1 MLAVWAGIAATGLV
15 GAAVSLPFADNFAD
29 RGEITDTAGRVT
41 TSNSG
46 ATREIGEPK
55 HADSRTLATIWVS
68 WVAPADGILN
78 LNTRNSDFQTV
89 IGLYANRDATQ
100 NSGTPEALNAYG
112 MAQLSAVAA
121 LSTDSI
127 DRRTVQASF
136 PVQRGVR
143 YDIALAGLGTAQG
156 DISFSWRLKPSSR
169 GLPSVSSY
177 SKRTRSQQGDRVDLS
192 YDVRYPGDLRFQ
204 WLLNG
209 QEIVGA
215 TASRLT
221 IKNLTPANVGTYV
234 LQIQV
239 PAQSA
244 QDAPLT
250 LSTKGVDV
258 QMSGG
263 DSLPTL
269 AMDSLEGILAE
280 TNDAIPDNSNSEND
294 RKAGKAYDLPAIPAS
309 GLTRA
314 YSGFQVFSSL
324 NSIPDPAEPLHC
336 GIYGGASYWN
346 SYTPAVSG
354 TMTFNTRGSSFN
366 TILAIYTYN
375 AAIGGYAGLVPVACN
390 NDAPGFLTSEVTF
403 QAVGGVKYLVV
414 VDGVNAARGTIYLN
428 YYYTPAPPVVQ
439 NPPVSQSVN
448 QGASATFSVSAPGY
462 YAQTYQWRFNGV
474 PITGATGT
482 SYTVSNAAAA
492 NAGRYDVL
500 VKNVGGT
507 TMSAPANL
515 TVLQTAA
522 LSVSGAPKSSVALY
536 ADGVGVS
543 CPTLAGI
550 TYALQYRT
558 SLTSGSWQTLQ
569 TRVGTGFVI
578 TFTTPPTTGLCVFR
592 IVTQ

>member
-1 MLAVWAGIAATGLV
+1 
-15 GAAVSLPFADNFAD
+15 
-29 RGEITDTAGRVT
+29 
-41 TSNSG
+41 
-46 ATREIGEPK
+46 
-55 HADSRTLATIWVS
+55 
-68 WVAPADGILN
+68 
-78 LNTRNSDFQTV
+78 
-89 IGLYANRDATQ
+89 
-100 NSGTPEALNAYG
+100 
-112 MAQLSAVAA
+112 
-121 LSTDSI
+121 
-127 DRRTVQASF
+127 
-136 PVQRGVR
+136 
-143 YDIALAGLGTAQG
+143 
-156 DISFSWRLKPSSR
+156 
-169 GLPSVSSY
+169 
-177 SKRTRSQQGDRVDLS
+177 
-192 YDVRYPGDLRFQ
+192 
-204 WLLNG
+204 
-209 QEIVGA
+209 
-215 TASRLT
+215 
-221 IKNLTPANVGTYV
+221 
-234 LQIQV
+234 
-239 PAQSA
+239 
-244 QDAPLT
+244 
-250 LSTKGVDV
+250 
-258 QMSGG
+258 
-263 DSLPTL
+263 
-269 AMDSLEGILAE
+269 
-280 TNDAIPDNSNSEND
+280 
-294 RKAGKAYDLPAIPAS
+294 
-309 GLTRA
+309 
-314 YSGFQVFSSL
+314 
-324 NSIPDPAEPLHC
+324 
-336 GIYGGASYWN
+336 
-346 SYTPAVSG
+346 
-354 TMTFNTRGSSFN
+354 MTFNTRGSSFN

-578 TFTTPPTTGLCVFR
+578 TFTTPPTTGLCIFR